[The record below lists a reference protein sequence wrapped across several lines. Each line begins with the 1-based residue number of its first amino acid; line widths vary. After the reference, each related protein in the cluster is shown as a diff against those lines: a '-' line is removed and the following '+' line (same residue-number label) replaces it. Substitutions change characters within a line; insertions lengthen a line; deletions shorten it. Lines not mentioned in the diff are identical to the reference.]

1 MMHQAFRSGRFA
13 PITLAAAALIA
24 ISASTFAQIADRP
37 ALDVPYVPTPP
48 EVVDLMLQMAGV
60 GPSDFVI
67 DLGSGDG
74 RIAVAAGKLGAHAF
88 GVDIDPQ
95 RIEEAQENAR
105 KAGVQDKVTFAQQ
118 NLFETKIADATVL
131 TMYLLTK
138 VNMDLRPR
146 ILEELKPGTRVVSH
160 AFNLGDWQPDNHA
173 SVGYRQVYMW
183 TVPAKV
189 QGRWQVQNGAEGFSL
204 DLMQQ
209 FQNFSGSAQTGGK
222 AIDVREGRMHG
233 AEIRFTLADGRKFHG
248 RVSGE
253 QIESLQSPDNAAGT
267 WRAERTP

>member
-1 MMHQAFRSGRFA
+1 MMNQAFHRARLV
-13 PITLAAAALIA
+13 PIALAAATLIA
-24 ISASTFAQIADRP
+24 IGAGTLAQRADQP
-37 ALDVPYVPTPP
+37 HLDVPYVPTPP
-48 EVVDLMLQMAGV
+48 EVVDLMLQMANV

-74 RIAVAAGKLGAHAF
+74 RIAVAAGKLGARAF

-173 SVGYRQVYMW
+173 RVGYRQVYMW

-189 QGRWQVQNGAEGFSL
+189 QGRWQVQNGAESFSL

-209 FQNFSGSAQTGGK
+209 FQNFSGSAQAGGK
-222 AIDVREGRMHG
+222 AIDVREGRMQG

-248 RVSGE
+248 RVNGE
-253 QIESLQSPDNAAGT
+253 QIESLQSPDNTAGP
-267 WRAERTP
+267 WRAARTP